1 MLLDSADMTLPGDI
15 AQWARWMTAA
25 NNRPDTIEQRVYHV
39 RRMLRET
46 RGDPWT
52 MTSSDLIDWLGSKT
66 WKPNTLRSY
75 RASFRAFFTWGQGLG
90 KRPDNPALLIPRVQ
104 VPRGLPRPTPEDV
117 YRAAAAVAVDAD
129 VRLMIH
135 LAAVCGLRRG
145 EISRVRREDVV
156 EDLLGSS
163 LRIQGKGGHERM
175 VPLPD
180 ELAAL
185 LRLRPAGWIFPSPR
199 RPGPLTPAHVGKLVS
214 QALPDHWTCHTL
226 RHRCGTVAYASSK
239 DLRAVQELLG
249 HVRPE
254 TTALYTKITAASI
267 RSAMMGAAA

>member
-1 MLLDSADMTLPGDI
+1 MLGIRAMKHSDDI

-46 RGDPWT
+46 RGDPWS
-52 MTSSDLIDWLGSKT
+52 MSSEDLVDWLGSKT
-66 WKPNTLRSY
+66 WKPNTLRAY
-75 RASFRAFFTWGQGLG
+75 RASLRAFYTWGQGLG
-90 KRPDNPALLIPRVQ
+90 RRPDNPALLIPRVQ
-104 VPRGLPRPTPEDV
+104 VPRGLPRPTPEHA
-117 YRAAAAVAVDAD
+117 YREGAATADRD

-156 EDLLGSS
+156 EALLGWS
-163 LRIQGKGGHERM
+163 LIVHGKGGHERM

-180 ELAAL
+180 DLAAM
-185 LRLRPAGWIFPSPR
+185 LRERPAGWIFPSPR

-214 QALPDHWTCHTL
+214 RSLPDQWTCHTL
-226 RHRCGTVAYASSK
+226 RHRCGTAAYSSTK

-254 TTALYTKITAASI
+254 TTALYTQIA
-267 RSAMMGAAA
+267 RSSVRDAVRAAAA